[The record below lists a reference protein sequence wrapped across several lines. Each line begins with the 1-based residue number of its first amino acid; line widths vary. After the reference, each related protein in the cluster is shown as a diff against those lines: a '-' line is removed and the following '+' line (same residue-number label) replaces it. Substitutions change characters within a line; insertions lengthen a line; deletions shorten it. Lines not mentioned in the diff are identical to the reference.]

1 MQLKADSEEESKK
14 ISKLEE
20 DLAKQKHLVRSLQL
34 QLHREKNMA
43 EEDKIR
49 DTELISQL
57 RIKLGEALEVRD
69 RLTMERHNLEV
80 MSSMKDQSKDKLPGK
95 MFIFILY

>member
-1 MQLKADSEEESKK
+1 M
-14 ISKLEE
+14 EE